1 MNVRSIRPSQITAP
15 CRACTRAQPLR
26 APSPLGR
33 SVLKHQRLGGGSA
46 TMAALA
52 QAGSGGGGGGSGA
65 LNVQRSTSFATS
77 TLEDFRIVGE
87 NVTTAGLPEA
97 LRRDCVLF
105 YAPDCKELAD
115 KIAEES
121 GGAVTLGNIRW
132 K

>member
-1 MNVRSIRPSQITAP
+1 
-15 CRACTRAQPLR
+15 
-26 APSPLGR
+26 
-33 SVLKHQRLGGGSA
+33 
-46 TMAALA
+46 MAALA
-52 QAGSGGGGGGSGA
+52 QAGLGGGSGA
-65 LNVQRSTSFATS
+65 GLNVQRSTSFATS
-77 TLEDFRIVGE
+77 TLEDFRIVGD